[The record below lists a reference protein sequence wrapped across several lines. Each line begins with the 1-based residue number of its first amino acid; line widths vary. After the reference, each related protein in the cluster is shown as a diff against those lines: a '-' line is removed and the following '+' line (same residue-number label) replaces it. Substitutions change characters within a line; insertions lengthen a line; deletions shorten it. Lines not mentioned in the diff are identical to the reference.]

1 MTQTSQLTN
10 QLKKK
15 PKKQV
20 KISDIVIP
28 KYLPLFNDKKH
39 KHIIL
44 TSGRSGTK
52 SSYAGI
58 RTVYQITADARG
70 SVVVLRKHHNKLRK
84 TVYKEMLRGINR
96 LQIPKNRFYITKSP
110 MEITYKKYNT
120 TIYFSGS
127 DGIDDTK
134 GIIDEDKPIKLV
146 IIDEATEFFDDGEG
160 EAELA
165 NIEATFVRGNVDNDF
180 QMIYL
185 FNPPKNPNAPI
196 MAWLQKMERRPDTI
210 HIHTT
215 YQDVPEAWL
224 GKALIDSAEAMRL
237 VDQKMYNWVWGGE
250 CVGVD
255 ELIYYMFS
263 QSHIEDELPE
273 AEKKTIGEIGI
284 GIDYGQKNP
293 TVFEAFGIDYN
304 HRCLRGLDEYYHSG
318 RESGQKSPSEYAAD
332 FKSFCENLEREY
344 NRKISWVFIDPSA
357 KGLAEEIK
365 RLVPDISIKDADNT
379 VKLGISRV
387 QKLLSFGCLKLSR
400 KQPWLIKEMGLYQYD
415 EKSIEKGKEEVLK
428 INDHCQDGTRY
439 AVMGMWKKI
448 KYFLPI
454 AVRDDKGGDEP

>member
-1 MTQTSQLTN
+1 M
-10 QLKKK
+10 
-15 PKKQV
+15 
-20 KISDIVIP
+20 
-28 KYLPLFNDKKH
+28 
-39 KHIIL
+39 
-44 TSGRSGTK
+44 
-52 SSYAGI
+52 
-58 RTVYQITADARG
+58 
-70 SVVVLRKHHNKLRK
+70 VLRKHHNKLRK

-318 RESGQKSPSEYAAD
+318 RESGQKSPSKYAAD
-332 FKSFCENLEREY
+332 FKSFCEKLEREY
-344 NRKISWVFIDPSA
+344 NRKISWIFIDPSA

-448 KYFLPI
+448 KYFLPV
-454 AVRDDKGGDEP
+454 AVRDDKGGDES